1 MHALAMPQAAAH
13 KPQRPKH
20 DVPTER
26 EPGAPPVEPDEPG
39 QGPVQP
45 IIPQDPE
52 PERVIDPATNP
63 ARVQEPP
70 RRHIEIDR

>member
-1 MHALAMPQAAAH
+1 MPALTMPQAAAH
-13 KPQRPKH
+13 KPQRPQH

-26 EPGAPPVEPDEPG
+26 EPGAPPVEPDGPG
-39 QGPVQP
+39 PGPVQP
-45 IIPQDPE
+45 IVPQDPE
-52 PERVIDPATNP
+52 PEPVIDPATNP